1 MIRRPPRSTQ
11 SRSSAASD
19 VYKRQ
24 VVGLLLKDGAPAK
37 EVQDTTAKHGYFVR
51 LLDEASQHEPVLSA
65 VASALSDPERL
76 EQIRAALTAATPR
89 ARPTDKVTLR
99 IGGRFP
105 VESDAWHGWWRVF
118 RKTLSRSADAG
129 GSMLCLA
136 TGELVA
142 PARTHPKING
152 LADVGGMGM
161 GSSLVGYDK
170 DAFQSY
176 GLSQSE
182 NGAVSEQAAA
192 EYRAALN
199 DLIERHSRRLAG
211 AKVAHWFTHSVPPED
226 DPLEWIETPQEA
238 EQLAARQKANELL
251 DSIRTGTRPNLQGN
265 RYYAL
270 TISGAAGRAMVRDWM
285 EGQFE
290 DLVRNVTAWFD
301 DLSIM
306 RRDGSGLASPPKFMA
321 VLGSTVRALDDLA
334 APSVTALWR
343 SALTRGPIPGQFLA
357 QALARARIDIIEDQ
371 NLNHARFGLIKAFHV
386 RQGDSKVNP
395 YLNEDHPSPAYHCG
409 RLMAVYARLQ
419 YAALGDVG
427 ADEMLQRV
435 GAEPSGEAFNAI
447 SLEPESGRPANPLI
461 NAGAILTTSLVRAA
475 DPAERFERILGC
487 LSAFAGRPLTVDED
501 VFRSELAT
509 ASRNRAL
516 AYLMASAGSLQGD
529 VEETVAGVKRQHN
542 VLSQLGVNPEEAFGY
557 GVIEPLLQ
565 LRKDG
570 VRKLARALGNKE
582 LGLRYSME
590 NGRLSLELGGFGL
603 GR

>member
-1 MIRRPPRSTQ
+1 MLDRLLDYARAQ
-11 SRSSAASD
+11 SLGAEPGFEPKRVRWALDFASD
-19 VYKRQ
+19 GRFLGVLPLGDTSDKRNPGQ
-24 VVGLLLKDGAPAK
+24 QFSRCPAWPPARMVAGGLAHPFVETCLVIALLLKEGATEK
-37 EVQDTTAKHGYFVR
+37 ELQDATTKHLSFVK
-51 LLDEASQHEPVLSA
+51 LMTGASGSIHELSA
-65 VASALSDPERL
+65 TVRALGNRGTL
-76 EQIRAALTAATPR
+76 NQIRVALLAAQPR
-89 ARPTDKVTLR
+89 ARPTDKATFR
-99 IGGRFP
+99 IEGSYPVDTDACHAWWKSHQAQESGPAGGGR
-105 VESDAWHGWWRVF
+105 
-118 RKTLSRSADAG
+118 K
-129 GSMLCLA
+129 MLCLA
-136 TGELVA
+136 TAMPVVPLLQ
-142 PARTHPKING
+142 PKISG

-161 GSSLVGYDK
+161 GTSLIGYDK

-176 GLSQSE
+176 GLSPSQ
-182 NGAVSEQAAA
+182 NGAVSEEAAA
-192 EYRAALN
+192 SYKAAL
-199 DLIERHSRRLAG
+199 DHLLDRHSRRLAG

-427 ADEMLQRV
+427 AGVVQRFYAAASATPALVLGRLARLSQFHLSKLDPGLARYFDSKIANINMRAHMGDRYPAALNLEEQSLFALGYYQQLAADRAPKAAADETTT
-435 GAEPSGEAFNAI
+435 
-447 SLEPESGRPANPLI
+447 PES
-461 NAGAILTTSLVRAA
+461 
-475 DPAERFERILGC
+475 
-487 LSAFAGRPLTVDED
+487 
-501 VFRSELAT
+501 
-509 ASRNRAL
+509 
-516 AYLMASAGSLQGD
+516 
-529 VEETVAGVKRQHN
+529 EENN
-542 VLSQLGVNPEEAFGY
+542 V
-557 GVIEPLLQ
+557 
-565 LRKDG
+565 
-570 VRKLARALGNKE
+570 
-582 LGLRYSME
+582 
-590 NGRLSLELGGFGL
+590 
-603 GR
+603 

>member
-1 MIRRPPRSTQ
+1 MLDRLLDYARRENLVAEPGFTVKQVRWALDFAEDGRFIGVLPLGD
-11 SRSSAASD
+11 ASD
-19 VYKRQ
+19 KRNPGQEFPRCPDLSQPELTSGSEIRSHFLVETCQ

-427 ADEMLQRV
+427 AGVVQRFYAAASATPALV
-435 GAEPSGEAFNAI
+435 LGRLARLSQFHL
-447 SLEPESGRPANPLI
+447 SKLEPGLARYFDSKIANINMRAHMGDRYPAALNLEEQ
-461 NAGAILTTSLVRAA
+461 SLFALGYYQQLAA
-475 DPAERFERILGC
+475 DRAPKA
-487 LSAFAGRPLTVDED
+487 AADETTTPE
-501 VFRSELAT
+501 SEE
-509 ASRNRAL
+509 N
-516 AYLMASAGSLQGD
+516 
-529 VEETVAGVKRQHN
+529 N
-542 VLSQLGVNPEEAFGY
+542 V
-557 GVIEPLLQ
+557 
-565 LRKDG
+565 
-570 VRKLARALGNKE
+570 
-582 LGLRYSME
+582 
-590 NGRLSLELGGFGL
+590 
-603 GR
+603 

>member
-1 MIRRPPRSTQ
+1 MLDRLLDYARRENLVAEPGFTVKQVRWALDFAEDGRFIGVLPLGD
-11 SRSSAASD
+11 ASD
-19 VYKRQ
+19 KRNPGQEFPRCPDLSQPELTSGSEIRSHFLVETCQ

-427 ADEMLQRV
+427 AGVVQRFYAAASATPALVLGRLARLSQFHLSKLDPGLARYFDSKIANINMRAHMGDRYPAALNLEEQSLFALGYYQQLAADRAPKAAADETTT
-435 GAEPSGEAFNAI
+435 
-447 SLEPESGRPANPLI
+447 PES
-461 NAGAILTTSLVRAA
+461 
-475 DPAERFERILGC
+475 
-487 LSAFAGRPLTVDED
+487 
-501 VFRSELAT
+501 
-509 ASRNRAL
+509 
-516 AYLMASAGSLQGD
+516 
-529 VEETVAGVKRQHN
+529 EENN
-542 VLSQLGVNPEEAFGY
+542 V
-557 GVIEPLLQ
+557 
-565 LRKDG
+565 
-570 VRKLARALGNKE
+570 
-582 LGLRYSME
+582 
-590 NGRLSLELGGFGL
+590 
-603 GR
+603 

>member
-1 MIRRPPRSTQ
+1 
-11 SRSSAASD
+11 
-19 VYKRQ
+19 
-24 VVGLLLKDGAPAK
+24 
-37 EVQDTTAKHGYFVR
+37 
-51 LLDEASQHEPVLSA
+51 
-65 VASALSDPERL
+65 
-76 EQIRAALTAATPR
+76 
-89 ARPTDKVTLR
+89 
-99 IGGRFP
+99 
-105 VESDAWHGWWRVF
+105 
-118 RKTLSRSADAG
+118 
-129 GSMLCLA
+129 MLCLA
-136 TGELVA
+136 TAMPVVPLLQ
-142 PARTHPKING
+142 PKISG

-161 GSSLVGYDK
+161 GTSLIGYDK

-176 GLSQSE
+176 GLSPSQ
-182 NGAVSEQAAA
+182 NGAVSEEAAA
-192 EYRAALN
+192 SYKAAL
-199 DLIERHSRRLAG
+199 DHLLDRHSRRLAG

-285 EGQFE
+285 EGQCE

-427 ADEMLQRV
+427 AGVVQRFYAAASATPALVLGRLARLSQFHLSKLDPGLARYFDSKIANINMRAHMGDRYPAALNLEEQSLFALGYYQQLAADRAPKAAADETTT
-435 GAEPSGEAFNAI
+435 
-447 SLEPESGRPANPLI
+447 PES
-461 NAGAILTTSLVRAA
+461 
-475 DPAERFERILGC
+475 
-487 LSAFAGRPLTVDED
+487 
-501 VFRSELAT
+501 
-509 ASRNRAL
+509 
-516 AYLMASAGSLQGD
+516 
-529 VEETVAGVKRQHN
+529 EENN
-542 VLSQLGVNPEEAFGY
+542 V
-557 GVIEPLLQ
+557 
-565 LRKDG
+565 
-570 VRKLARALGNKE
+570 
-582 LGLRYSME
+582 
-590 NGRLSLELGGFGL
+590 
-603 GR
+603 